1 MEAKI
6 ANKPVFN
13 EATGLYDYKLKTGQM
28 LTIRKGKTKQMTQAQ
43 TECEGNS
50 SLVTLLMVS
59 YLCTLDGKKL
69 VLEDW
74 EDLDLAV
81 GIEVIGAFSAVN
93 LP

>member
-6 ANKPVFN
+6 EKKPIFN
-13 EATGLYDYKLKTGQM
+13 EATGLYEYKLKTGQM

-50 SLVTLLMVS
+50 SLITLLLVS
-59 YLCTLDGKKL
+59 YLCTLDGAKM

-74 EDLDLAV
+74 EDLDLDV
-81 GIEVIGAFSAVN
+81 GFEVIGAFSAVN